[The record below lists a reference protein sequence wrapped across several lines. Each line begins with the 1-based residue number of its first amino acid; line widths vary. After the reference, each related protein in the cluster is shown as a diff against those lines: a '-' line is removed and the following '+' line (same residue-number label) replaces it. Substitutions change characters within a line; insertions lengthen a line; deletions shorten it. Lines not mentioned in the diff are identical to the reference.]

1 MIDTAKADNSVLD
14 GSQVVR
20 VSRDLKSVV
29 VERQNGTLDV
39 LVASSGEIISAGL
52 GGYYELPKDTQWRR
66 LSSAEVTS
74 ITASFG
80 VAPAEIEVLETSSK
94 TFRVPPAIK
103 EEIQAALSAPAD
115 IPEEDLRY
123 ARALA
128 FDDTVGMPEVSWM
141 HDFFDDYDTPQRLR
155 GGFKGQKWAS
165 KILAPG
171 DDDSCGDDTPDTSS
185 VFDGDQ
191 YNYYGIGADPNGT
204 EVHALIAVDFDTHEV
219 FIWNGSELESTE
231 ASIDDVDEPLIMPL
245 DNETAQIL
253 SQMLTADPHSPHDVL
268 NTHPEERN
276 LFALAQAELDYEDL
290 DRLGSIIA
298 DATGYTPA
306 ERSLNAKRQIRG
318 PGGTFGGRQVKQG
331 KKLQGFKKAKLSDDP
346 PLVADVAGRI
356 QQFLTDAQATDEDAA
371 VPATETDPVT
381 AAAPNPPAPTSL
393 DSISAPVTSN
403 ATAGAPTGGPSGAAI
418 YFALVDATDT
428 TAVLDVLAIVKDSTG
443 NPQAWKRVGG
453 AWKNDPATLAQLTGS
468 TPPPVIELTAPEP
481 ATSVIAQI
489 DASDGNVNKFPTDPV
504 PTQAPVTAAGFVVPG
519 TDLAVYDEADIVDA
533 VSTFDTLS
541 PELQPEAKR
550 VIRTRATALNRKD
563 LIPVDW
569 RTISPIEAG
578 EAFASQSPL
587 YSEFGDVIVAAGHP
601 FKGAKGAERL
611 KEYWIHGEGAAKI
624 RWGSKGDLTRAHN
637 HLAKY
642 VGPAMA
648 WGLAQNYHKSLF
660 GMTNAKHDKLTGQTS
675 HHGA

>member
-20 VSRDLKSVV
+20 ISRDLKSVV

-52 GGYYELPKDTQWRR
+52 GGYYELPKDVQWRR

-74 ITASFG
+74 ITASLG
-80 VAPAEIEVLETSSK
+80 SAPVEIEVLETPSK

-103 EEIQAALSAPAD
+103 EEIQAALNASAD

-141 HDFFDDYDTPQRLR
+141 HDFFDNYDTPQRLR

-165 KILAPG
+165 KILGP
-171 DDDSCGDDTPDTSS
+171 DDDSCADDALGAPS

-191 YNYYGIGADPNGT
+191 YSYYGIGADPNGT

-219 FIWNGSELESTE
+219 LIWNGSGLESTD
-231 ASIDDVDEPLIMPL
+231 ASIDDVDEPLIIPL
-245 DNETAQIL
+245 DNETAQML
-253 SQMLTADPHSPHDVL
+253 SQMLAADPDGPHDVL
-268 NTHPEERN
+268 DTNPEERN

-331 KKLQGFKKAKLSDDP
+331 TKLQGFKKAKLADNP
-346 PLVADVAGRI
+346 PLVPDVAGRI

-371 VPATETDPVT
+371 VPATDTDPVT
-381 AAAPNPPAPTSL
+381 AAAPNPAAPTTL

-428 TAVLDVLAIVKDSTG
+428 TAVLDVLAIVKDSSG
-443 NPQAWKRVGG
+443 NPQAWKRTGG
-453 AWKNDPATLAQLTGS
+453 KWQNDPATLAQLTGS
-468 TPPPVIELTAPEP
+468 TPPPVIELTVPEP

-489 DASDGNVNKFPTDPV
+489 DASDGSANKFPTDAV

-519 TDLAVYDEADIVDA
+519 TDLAIYDEADIVSA
-533 VSTFDTLS
+533 VSTFDTLDPDVQS
-541 PELQPEAKR
+541 EAKR
-550 VIRTRATALNRKD
+550 IIRTRAVALNRKD

-569 RTISPIEAG
+569 RTVSSVEAG

-624 RWGSKGDLTRAHN
+624 RWGTPGDLTRAHN

-642 VGPAMA
+642 VGPMA
-648 WGLAQNYHKSLF
+648 WGLAANYHKALF
-660 GMTNAKHDKLTGQTS
+660 GMSNAKHDKLTGQTS